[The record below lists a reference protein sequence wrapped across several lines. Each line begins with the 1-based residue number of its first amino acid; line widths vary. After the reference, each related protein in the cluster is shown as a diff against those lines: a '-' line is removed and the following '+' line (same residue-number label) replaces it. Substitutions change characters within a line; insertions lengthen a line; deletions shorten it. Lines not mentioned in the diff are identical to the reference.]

1 MEAIID
7 MSKSKSIDIFRHD
20 VKSVNRWDQ
29 AIADAENM
37 IVQAESKIKQM
48 RRAIKA
54 FQVMRDSG
62 EPWPGTV
69 EAGMGEPKTENPRRL
84 QAS

>member
-1 MEAIID
+1 
-7 MSKSKSIDIFRHD
+7 MSKLKSTSNFRHHA
-20 VKSVNRWDQ
+20 KSVNRWDR

-69 EAGMGEPKTENPRRL
+69 EASVGEPKTETRRSH
-84 QAS
+84 QE